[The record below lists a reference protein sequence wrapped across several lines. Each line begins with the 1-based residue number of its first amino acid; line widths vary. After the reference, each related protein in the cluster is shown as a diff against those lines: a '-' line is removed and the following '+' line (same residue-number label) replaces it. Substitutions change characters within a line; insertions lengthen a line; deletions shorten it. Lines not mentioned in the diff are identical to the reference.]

1 MFKRYLTFILLTA
14 TSSLFAQNIEFKS
27 SNFKDKKEEFKKA
40 EQAIENGDVFYKTAN
55 DAIFLVQNPGR
66 NYKNALIEYFIA
78 QKFNANNAE
87 LNLKIGV
94 CLAYST
100 DPYKSI
106 PFIKKSKELNPSCS
120 PFLNYY
126 LSPKNRYFVF
136 FLWKSHFWGNF

>member
-40 EQAIENGDVFYKTAN
+40 EQAIENGDVFYKIAN

-87 LNLKIGV
+87 LNLK
-94 CLAYST
+94 
-100 DPYKSI
+100 
-106 PFIKKSKELNPSCS
+106 
-120 PFLNYY
+120 
-126 LSPKNRYFVF
+126 
-136 FLWKSHFWGNF
+136 